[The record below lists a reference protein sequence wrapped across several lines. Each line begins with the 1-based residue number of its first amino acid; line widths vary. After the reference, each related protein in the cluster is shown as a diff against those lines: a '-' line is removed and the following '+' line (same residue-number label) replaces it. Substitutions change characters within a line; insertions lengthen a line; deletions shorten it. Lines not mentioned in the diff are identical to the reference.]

1 MENLT
6 TTSALETLQLGFE
19 EREERLKPYLV
30 DHLAAQAAIYCGTY
44 HKYNNGSLD
53 GAWLELEMFDSYEE
67 FIEICTLLHDD
78 EEDPEF
84 MFQDFQ
90 GFPRE
95 WYDESD
101 MEDTFDKILEY
112 CQLSE
117 NDREVFDAYFECTDD
132 DDFARA
138 QECYMGYFDSEEDFA
153 EHIISECYD
162 LDRMMGNLSYYFDY
176 ERYARDLF
184 MSDYT
189 FWEGYVFANY

>member
-1 MENLT
+1 MENLN
-6 TTSALETLQLGFE
+6 TTSALQTLQLGFE

-30 DHLAAQAAIYCGTY
+30 DHLSAQAAIYCGTY
-44 HKYNNGSLD
+44 RKYNNGSLD
-53 GAWLELEMFDSYEE
+53 GAWLELEKFDSYEE

-78 EEDPEF
+78 EEDPEL

-90 GFPRE
+90 GFPEE

-117 NDREVFDAYFECTDD
+117 NDREVFDAYYECTDD
-132 DDFARA
+132 DDFAHA
-138 QECYMGYFDSEEDFA
+138 QEHYMGFFDSEEDFA

-189 FWEGYVFANY
+189 FWDGYVFSNY